1 MLNRLAIPVSEDVP
15 LPMESHGIGYGYMV
29 YRTELHRDYT
39 DAKLSFESI
48 GDRAQ
53 IYVND
58 TFAGTVYVN
67 RPPYEVTF
75 SAKSGDCLTVIV
87 ENMGR
92 TNFGPKMMRKKG
104 IVGRCLLDGKI
115 HFGWQAWPLTMEN
128 LDALS
133 FDAAE
138 LMKQATPGGGETF
151 YRFAFDCDHPADTFL
166 RTDGFRKGFAV
177 LNGFNLGRYW
187 EIGPQR
193 TLYVP
198 ACVLHPGENEL
209 ILFES
214 DGLRGAPVIT
224 FTDQPDLG

>member
-1 MLNRLAIPVSEDVP
+1 MPLRVYGCLTCSNRLAIPVSEDVP

-29 YRTELHRDYT
+29 YRTELHWDYT

-67 RPPYEVTF
+67 TPPYEVTI
-75 SAKSGDCLTVIV
+75 SAKSGDCLTVV
-87 ENMGR
+87 AENMGR

-128 LDALS
+128 LAEIPFDSEGAKNGLQPLGERLS
-133 FDAAE
+133 
-138 LMKQATPGGGETF
+138 
-151 YRFAFDCDHPADTFL
+151 
-166 RTDGFRKGFAV
+166 
-177 LNGFNLGRYW
+177 
-187 EIGPQR
+187 IGSLSIVTAPQIPFS
-193 TLYVP
+193 VP
-198 ACVLHPGENEL
+198 TA
-209 ILFES
+209 S
-214 DGLRGAPVIT
+214 AKGLRC
-224 FTDQPDLG
+224 